1 MGQALTLSD
10 PLRVILHRGALP
22 VAWQGQLHGDM
33 GLECASFYAHVPH
46 GPGCP
51 AALNNSN
58 PFTLSFYAYVP
69 HGAGCPAALNN
80 SNPFMLSF
88 YAHVPHGA
96 GCPAALNHNNPFT
109 LSFYAHVP
117 HGAGCP
123 VALNNKNPFALSL
136 SKRCAPRQRLCTPG
150 ARPLSRTRV
159 GRRHALAHEKH

>member
-10 PLRVILHRGALP
+10 PLRVILHGGALP

-80 SNPFMLSF
+80 N
-88 YAHVPHGA
+88 
-96 GCPAALNHNNPFT
+96 
-109 LSFYAHVP
+109 
-117 HGAGCP
+117 
-123 VALNNKNPFALSL
+123 NPFALSL

>member
-10 PLRVILHRGALP
+10 PLRVILHGGALP

-46 GPGCP
+46 G
-51 AALNNSN
+51 
-58 PFTLSFYAYVP
+58 
-69 HGAGCPAALNN
+69 AGCPAALNN
-80 SNPFMLSF
+80 N
-88 YAHVPHGA
+88 
-96 GCPAALNHNNPFT
+96 
-109 LSFYAHVP
+109 
-117 HGAGCP
+117 
-123 VALNNKNPFALSL
+123 NPFALSL

>member
-10 PLRVILHRGALP
+10 PLRVILHGGALP

-46 GPGCP
+46 GAGCP
-51 AALNNSN
+51 AALNHNN

-80 SNPFMLSF
+80 SNPFM
-88 YAHVPHGA
+88 
-96 GCPAALNHNNPFT
+96 

>member
-10 PLRVILHRGALP
+10 PLRVILHGGALP

-46 GPGCP
+46 GAGCP
-51 AALNNSN
+51 AALNHNN

-96 GCPAALNHNNPFT
+96 GCPAALN
-109 LSFYAHVP
+109 
-117 HGAGCP
+117 
-123 VALNNKNPFALSL
+123 NKNPFALSL

>member
-46 GPGCP
+46 GP
-51 AALNNSN
+51 
-58 PFTLSFYAYVP
+58 
-69 HGAGCPAALNN
+69 GCPAALNN